1 MKQNIFLVALLF
13 LMVTLNSNA
22 QISELTNKAALI
34 VEGKVIS
41 KNSYWNEN
49 KTRIFTENDVLVSHV
64 FKGTT
69 TDSIISIVTVGGE
82 VDEYFQ
88 FQTHTIDLQVEQKG
102 YFLLK
107 DNNTDQSKL
116 RLVNDTYGA
125 FIENNDLNPR
135 IYFQGEVYYKKQF
148 ENEIIKQTLAPKISF
163 EDILE
168 DQASQALSITSYCE
182 DPTSS
187 KSINFS
193 FDNVQFSADLT
204 ELEFDVMAQVNSPGL
219 HFGRGNIVIAYTEE
233 FGSSVIANQAVEIS
247 KGTIL
252 QSEAYS
258 IVAVDET
265 NQSVSVSV
273 NSDFSS
279 GNYYTF
285 SSSPESLF
293 RIKINVADIT
303 QIGSI
308 SFDDI
313 SISGQVFYWCRGA
326 YHVFDT
332 VDFND
337 PISSTSGNELGITYT
352 FENIREINES
362 EMTVDI
368 YAAASDDSY
377 FSDALLFVNYNEF
390 GFGENV
396 VTNGTASFTQDALL
410 ENSSIYFN
418 SIRDVD
424 NNTLEISISSFE
436 DQLNFLSSLSSVP
449 MKLGTLS
456 FEIVDC
462 DEDKALSFHPNTVN
476 SNQTYYTGNYPIPKQ
491 QYNPVEVQ
499 DEEEGKICACLKPE
513 ITSFAPMAPMTIPA
527 GNGDILTIYG
537 NNFGQH
543 TSDSNVWFKD
553 GDDGGSSWMRAHP
566 IRDFL
571 WNGVHHWTDNKIEV
585 LVPSVDAEQSIKRP
599 AASGTFRVENECGDD
614 ESDDILIIP
623 YALMNRRRTGNASKI
638 ALPELDDGGLCF
650 TYQTGLPSWISEE
663 FKKALDAWCPLT
675 EPSFFISETS
685 ANIPASNATDGI
697 NVVIRE
703 KVSSA
708 NGKAAL
714 LFTGRTEFCTSGSVE
729 AHYITDVDIQ
739 IDPSS
744 TDIFLPTSADR
755 INMRNALKHEL
766 GHVHMINH
774 AIIPNVIFVEDQS
787 IVYYSFTATSSGG
800 NNIAIK
806 PNDIV
811 GANLVFPN
819 SNAILGSGCGSPIQ
833 HSTQCGVLCSGVNAT
848 QELNIGS
855 DVIIFPNPTG
865 ENISIRS
872 LDVQFEKS
880 GIFTITDS
888 SGRIV
893 LSKECE
899 ANTSSI
905 EINLDLPSGAY
916 FIKYQGK
923 SGLFTKKLIIQ

>member
-1 MKQNIFLVALLF
+1 MKQNIFLVALLS
-13 LMVTLNSNA
+13 LLVSLNSNA
-22 QISELTNKAALI
+22 QMSELTNKATLI
-34 VEGKVIS
+34 VQGKVIS
-41 KNSYWNEN
+41 KNSFWNQN
-49 KTRIFTENDVLVSHV
+49 RTRIFTENEVLVSHV

-82 VDEYFQ
+82 VDDYFQ
-88 FQTHTIDLQVEQKG
+88 FQTHTIDLQIEQKG
-102 YFLLK
+102 YFLLT
-107 DNNTDQSKL
+107 DNNNDQSKL

-125 FIENNDLNPR
+125 CIETNDLNPR
-135 IYFQGEVYYKKQF
+135 IHFQGEVYYKKQF
-148 ENEIIKQTLAPKISF
+148 ENEIIQQTLAPKVSI
-163 EDILE
+163 EDMLRE
-168 DQASQALSITSYCE
+168 QASQSLSITSYCE
-182 DPTSS
+182 DPTTS
-187 KSINFS
+187 KSVNFS
-193 FDNVQFSADLT
+193 FDNVQFSDDFS
-204 ELEFDVMAQVNSPGL
+204 ELEFDVMAQVNIPGL
-219 HFGRGNIVIAYTEE
+219 YFGRGNIIIAYTEE
-233 FGSSVIANQAVEIS
+233 FGSSVIANQTVEIF
-247 KGTIL
+247 KGSIL

-258 IVAVDET
+258 IYAVDET
-265 NQSVSVSV
+265 SQSVSLSVS
-273 NSDFSS
+273 SDFNS
-279 GNYYTF
+279 GNYHTF

-293 RIKINVADIT
+293 RIKLDVADIT

-313 SISGQVFYWCRGA
+313 SISGQVFYWCRGS
-326 YHVFDT
+326 YHVFDN
-332 VDFND
+332 VDFDD
-337 PISSTSGNELGITYT
+337 PISSTSGNEVGITYT
-352 FENIREINES
+352 FENIKEINES
-362 EMTVDI
+362 EVTVDI
-368 YAAASDDSY
+368 FAAASDDSY

-396 VTNGTASFTQDALL
+396 VTNGTANFIQDGLL

-424 NNTLEISISSFE
+424 NNTLEIVISSFE
-436 DQLNFLSSLSSVP
+436 DQLNSLSSLSSTP
-449 MKLGTLS
+449 TKLGTLS
-456 FEIVDC
+456 FEILDC
-462 DEDKALSFHPNTVN
+462 EEDKGLSFHPNTSN
-476 SNQTYYTGNYPIPKQ
+476 NNQTYYTGNYPIPKQ
-491 QYNPVEVQ
+491 QYDPIVIE
-499 DEEEGKICACLKPE
+499 DEDEGKICACPKPE
-513 ITSFAPMAPMTIPA
+513 IESFAPMTIPA
-527 GNGDILTIYG
+527 GNGDILTING

-543 TSDSNVWFKD
+543 SSDSNVWFKD

-571 WNGVHHWTDNKIEV
+571 WNGVHHWTDTKIEV

-614 ESDDILIIP
+614 ESDDILVIP
-623 YALMNRRRTGNASKI
+623 YALMNRRRTANASKI

-650 TYQTGLPSWISEE
+650 TYQTTLPDWIKIE

-675 EPSFFISETS
+675 EPSFYISDTD
-685 ANIPASNATDGI
+685 ATILASNATDGI

-703 KVSSA
+703 QVSSA

-739 IDPSS
+739 IDPSY
-744 TDIFLPTSADR
+744 TDIFLPTPADR
-755 INMRNALKHEL
+755 IDMRNALKHEL

-800 NNIAIK
+800 NDIDIK
-806 PNDIV
+806 PDDIV

-819 SNAILGSGCGSPIQ
+819 SNTILGSGCGSPIQ
-833 HSTQCGVLCSGVNAT
+833 KSIQCGAFCSEVNAT
-848 QELNIGS
+848 EELNIGS

-865 ENISIRS
+865 EHISIRS

-880 GIFTITDS
+880 GLFTITDN

-893 LSKECE
+893 LSKKCE
-899 ANTSSI
+899 ANTTNI

-916 FIKYQGK
+916 FIKYQGEN
-923 SGLFTKKLIIQ
+923 GLFTKKLIVQ